1 MTHDSPLFSRL
12 RALATAAAMDHRVAA
27 VRYGSHTTAVVLDDG
42 RVGLAMHFARDL
54 PSLDRSSLEA
64 QMAGRAAVDVV
75 GLLGSPRA
83 LESSMAVACAN
94 ALEPGDK
101 GRPGDEGRP
110 GHFLDV
116 LDLRP
121 DDTMGMIGNF
131 IPLLDRI
138 RARVGALHVFE
149 QIEEEAD
156 GILPASREPELLPQC
171 SVVVISGTTLV
182 NHTLDGLLSL
192 CGGAREV
199 VLAGPSTILF
209 PEAYHG
215 TPLTWIAGAR
225 VRSPEKVLPRIAAD
239 FTFHELRPYLHKVL
253 MRVPK
258 G

>member
-1 MTHDSPLFSRL
+1 MTYDSPLFSRL
-12 RALATAAAMDHRVAA
+12 RALATAAAADRRVAT

-42 RVGLAMHFARDL
+42 RVGLAMHFVRDL
-54 PSLDRSSLEA
+54 SALDRSRMEA
-64 QMAGRAAVDVV
+64 EMTGRAAVDVV
-75 GLLGSPRA
+75 GLLGSLRA
-83 LESSMAVACAN
+83 IESSTAVACAN
-94 ALEPGDK
+94 ALVEGY
-101 GRPGDEGRP
+101 GGRP

-131 IPLLDRI
+131 IPLLDRL
-138 RARVGALHVFE
+138 RSRVRALHVFE

-156 GILPASREPELLPQC
+156 GILPSHLEPELLPRC

-182 NHTLDGLLSL
+182 NHTLDGLLSW

-209 PEAYHG
+209 PEAYQG
-215 TPLTWIAGAR
+215 TPVTWIAGAR
-225 VRSPEKVLPRIAAD
+225 VRSPEEVLPRIAAD

>member
-1 MTHDSPLFSRL
+1 MTYDSPLFSRL
-12 RALATAAAMDHRVAA
+12 RALATAAAMGRRVAT

-54 PSLDRSSLEA
+54 SALDRSRMEA
-64 QMAGRAAVDVV
+64 GMAGRAAVDVV

-83 LESSMAVACAN
+83 LESSTAVACAN
-94 ALEPGDK
+94 ALEPGDE
-101 GRPGDEGRP
+101 RRP

-131 IPLLDRI
+131 IPLLDRL

-149 QIEEEAD
+149 QIEEEVD

-182 NHTLDGLLSL
+182 NHTLDGLLAL
-192 CGGAREV
+192 CAGAREV
-199 VLAGPSTILF
+199 VLAGPSTMLF
-209 PEAYHG
+209 PEAYRG
-215 TPLTWIAGAR
+215 TPVTWIAGAR
-225 VRSPEKVLPRIAAD
+225 VRSPQEVLPRIAAD
-239 FTFHELRPYLHKVL
+239 FTFHELRPYLHKEL
-253 MRVPK
+253 MPIRSP
-258 G
+258 